1 MSLIY
6 FISLH
11 RCILLN
17 ETCLSRSCII
27 AGCFSLPD
35 DLDQIRVYPREPRLS
50 NTFMTTVTVS
60 SQISLIDCLW
70 DKLIVF
76 CADGKLHLYH
86 MGIVEANTSGK
97 FIRFK

>member
-1 MSLIY
+1 MK
-6 FISLH
+6 
-11 RCILLN
+11 ILLS
-17 ETCLSRSCII
+17 SRSCII
-27 AGCFSLPD
+27 AGCFSIPD
-35 DLDQIRVYPREPRLS
+35 DMDQIRVYPREPRLS

-86 MGIVEANTSGK
+86 MGIVEANSAGE
-97 FIRFK
+97 